1 MALRLRMS
9 IQQQTQ
15 KTVPQNGSQTGHRVN
30 PSPRIDFAAG
40 KIPSKVC
47 SFPAK
52 ELQVLGKDGPFHR
65 ERTEPLGQ
73 TKVVVS
79 RQQSNLIRLLLAY
92 VTSMFCVYCIM
103 SVAPVVSTT

>member
-9 IQQQTQ
+9 TPQQTP
-15 KTVPQNGSQTGHRVN
+15 KTTPQNGSHKAHRVN
-30 PSPRIDFAAG
+30 PSPKIASAAE

-65 ERTEPLGQ
+65 ERTEPLGE
-73 TKVVVS
+73 TKVFFTPTMVDMHHNICL
-79 RQQSNLIRLLLAY
+79 RQQQEQWAAAADKAG
-92 VTSMFCVYCIM
+92 V
-103 SVAPVVSTT
+103 